1 MTIYE
6 RQHAEKERF
15 IFLIRTLTMIILAVI
30 SFLYM
35 GGSLFGMIR
44 TGVIAAGAIFYLVCF
59 LLKKSGEGLAKV
71 CLIILAICYAWLFL
85 TAGQPYLF
93 IIQFPIMFVVILD
106 QQKKTTLV
114 SSSACIVVN
123 AIYLVIFL
131 ITGDMSEFMV
141 EIICF
146 VFAVSTAVMGAFLT
160 TFMEKQTIEMTTH
173 LKKQTSEQGDIA
185 ENIIKES
192 TVILEKLDE
201 ATDIVAKLNEGIEK
215 SGESS
220 NSISVAIQSTAEA
233 VENQTEMTSQIQERL
248 EESAESANI
257 MKKASDDTSHAV
269 KEGADLLTELEKK
282 AEETG
287 EINRITVEATKKLQA
302 GIDEV
307 EEFTGAILN
316 ISNQTN
322 LLALNASIEA
332 ARAGEAGKGFAVV
345 ADEIREL
352 SEGTK
357 SATEKITE
365 IITKL
370 ADDMKDATSNMIK
383 TSDSITQQSEMIED
397 TGEKFEVINNNIVEL
412 MDSINNITVVIR
424 DVVDA
429 NAKIMDS
436 VTNLSATTE
445 EVAASTTALAQLG
458 DDNVAHM
465 TEMTERLDV
474 INDAAVQMKEC
485 L

>member
-1 MTIYE
+1 M
-6 RQHAEKERF
+6 
-15 IFLIRTLTMIILAVI
+15 
-30 SFLYM
+30 
-35 GGSLFGMIR
+35 
-44 TGVIAAGAIFYLVCF
+44 
-59 LLKKSGEGLAKV
+59 
-71 CLIILAICYAWLFL
+71 
-85 TAGQPYLF
+85 
-93 IIQFPIMFVVILD
+93 
-106 QQKKTTLV
+106 
-114 SSSACIVVN
+114 
-123 AIYLVIFL
+123 
-131 ITGDMSEFMV
+131 
-141 EIICF
+141 
-146 VFAVSTAVMGAFLT
+146 
-160 TFMEKQTIEMTTH
+160 
-173 LKKQTSEQGDIA
+173 
-185 ENIIKES
+185 
-192 TVILEKLDE
+192 
-201 ATDIVAKLNEGIEK
+201 
-215 SGESS
+215 
-220 NSISVAIQSTAEA
+220 
-233 VENQTEMTSQIQERL
+233 
-248 EESAESANI
+248 
-257 MKKASDDTSHAV
+257 
-269 KEGADLLTELEKK
+269 
-282 AEETG
+282 
-287 EINRITVEATKKLQA
+287 EATKKLQA
-302 GIDEV
+302 RIEEV

-397 TGEKFEVINNNIVEL
+397 TGEKFEVINNNIVGL

-429 NAKIMDS
+429 NSRIMDS